1 LNLTKTFYDYNFNNE
16 IFVNNWQSISNVT
29 NTKIYINNYI
39 NNVLYNIFNF
49 KGEFDVMLFK
59 QYDEAVADK
68 SAEDHFIKD
77 AGILANPEI
86 DTNYK
91 TEFKDVNNEVIL
103 TITIDD
109 YKNYKYYPT
118 VKINKI

>member
-1 LNLTKTFYDYNFNNE
+1 
-16 IFVNNWQSISNVT
+16 
-29 NTKIYINNYI
+29 
-39 NNVLYNIFNF
+39 
-49 KGEFDVMLFK
+49 MLFK